1 MELDSLRK
9 ANSLTSQQADIF
21 SAPRPDEE
29 LYSNNS
35 DPDQFDNL
43 TDKNSYR
50 KKLVRLRSVL
60 QKWMKETGDNIPE
73 NLTKDWYLR
82 EPGYVKT
89 KNMNIRG
96 ESVDAKF
103 NATRINN
110 KGKF

>member
-1 MELDSLRK
+1 
-9 ANSLTSQQADIF
+9 
-21 SAPRPDEE
+21 
-29 LYSNNS
+29 
-35 DPDQFDNL
+35 
-43 TDKNSYR
+43 
-50 KKLVRLRSVL
+50 
-60 QKWMKETGDNIPE
+60 MKETGDNIPE

-96 ESVDAKF
+96 EPVDAKF